1 MLRAPAVASGPGGWL
16 LLCFLSLTGLW
27 PRALQLRP
35 DDVFLSLKYLQL
47 KAVFHHRE
55 IKKPSLSVERKAPR
69 IERLPHQ
76 ESLAICGELGWRGR
90 VQKGEGRLIL
100 TGMDGGE
107 RKGRSSGQ
115 GNLEKKVRTC
125 AQTQLGL
132 RFVPF
137 PGASSSGNEVFGERG
152 RCNLSPP
159 RHSVFWV
166 YNQRTFS
173 GRC

>member
-125 AQTQLGL
+125 DISWPAACCLECGS
-132 RFVPF
+132 
-137 PGASSSGNEVFGERG
+137 AAA
-152 RCNLSPP
+152 P
-159 RHSVFWV
+159 RHPLAPPPTTHHSETPGSVGPEL
-166 YNQRTFS
+166 RL
-173 GRC
+173 

>member
-1 MLRAPAVASGPGGWL
+1 MWSLAGMLRAPAVASGPGGWL

-100 TGMDGGE
+100 TGMEGGE

-115 GNLEKKVRTC
+115 GNLEKKC
-125 AQTQLGL
+125 AHVT
-132 RFVPF
+132 
-137 PGASSSGNEVFGERG
+137 
-152 RCNLSPP
+152 
-159 RHSVFWV
+159 SVGQQPAV
-166 YNQRTFS
+166 
-173 GRC
+173 